1 MGLGIVGSVPKFRG
15 VQKVSP
21 CRLVVR
27 GTWLSCLGATGPQ
40 GGRKVRHKAA
50 DMKTLESRE
59 GKQQVDSSQEEVG
72 QELSSVAQKKQNEER
87 RGSEL
92 AREEGT
98 WWEPQEFE

>member
-1 MGLGIVGSVPKFRG
+1 
-15 VQKVSP
+15 
-21 CRLVVR
+21 
-27 GTWLSCLGATGPQ
+27 
-40 GGRKVRHKAA
+40 
-50 DMKTLESRE
+50 MKTLESRE

-98 WWEPQEFE
+98 WWEPQELE